1 MYDFNIINSE
11 GEYSAAINLFKE
23 YAAWLGIDLSFQHF
37 EEELQSLKEM
47 YNETDGGIILCKKE
61 KEYIGCVAI
70 RRIDSNTAE
79 LKRMYVQPACQ
90 QQGVGKKLLEHALT
104 LAQNCNYS
112 FVNLDTLNHMLPA
125 IKLYKKYGFYE
136 IAAYYHNPV
145 ASAVYFQKKL

>member
-79 LKRMYVQPACQ
+79 LKRMYVQPAFQ
-90 QQGVGKKLLEHALT
+90 QQGAGKNLLEHALT

>member
-1 MYDFNIINSE
+1 MYDLNIIHSE

-47 YNETDGGIILCKKE
+47 YNEADGGLILCKKE
-61 KEYIGCVAI
+61 NEYIGCVAI

>member
-1 MYDFNIINSE
+1 MYDFNIIKTE

-61 KEYIGCVAI
+61 KGYIGCVAI

>member
-1 MYDFNIINSE
+1 MYDFNIIKTE

-23 YAAWLGIDLSFQHF
+23 YAAWLGIDLGFQHF

-47 YNETDGGIILCKKE
+47 YNEADGGLILCKKE
-61 KEYIGCVAI
+61 NEYIGCVAI

>member
-1 MYDFNIINSE
+1 
-11 GEYSAAINLFKE
+11 
-23 YAAWLGIDLSFQHF
+23 
-37 EEELQSLKEM
+37 
-47 YNETDGGIILCKKE
+47 
-61 KEYIGCVAI
+61 
-70 RRIDSNTAE
+70 
-79 LKRMYVQPACQ
+79 MYVQPACQ